1 MGNTGSIN
9 VTKYSGETAPFDVEK
24 LRQSLQRSGAK
35 ENVIDAVVKKALQSL
50 YEGIS
55 TQEIYKRAFALLR
68 KKERPAAAR
77 YNLKK
82 ALFQLGPTGSSFGLS
97 LAQPPMHRGY
107 YTQTCQFYM
116 VS

>member
-35 ENVIDAVVKKALQSL
+35 ENVIDAVVKKVLQSL

-77 YNLKK
+77 YNLKRSEEHTSE
-82 ALFQLGPTGSSFGLS
+82 LQS
-97 LAQPPMHRGY
+97 RGHLV
-107 YTQTCQFYM
+107 CRLLLEKKK
-116 VS
+116 